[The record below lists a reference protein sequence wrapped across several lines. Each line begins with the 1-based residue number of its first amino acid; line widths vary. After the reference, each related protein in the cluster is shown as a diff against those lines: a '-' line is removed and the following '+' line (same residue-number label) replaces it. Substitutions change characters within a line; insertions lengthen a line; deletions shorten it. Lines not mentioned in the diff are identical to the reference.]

1 MKLKLSLFFITV
13 ISLVGCGTTQT
24 KLEISPTGLQ
34 QIVSHTAD
42 IVIIPNIKS
51 WQQSSKVFHG
61 SVQQFCQAPN
71 TPKLKQLQADWKQLS
86 LKWNQTIM
94 FDFGP
99 LRDNLFSAKVNFVE
113 PMRQRGKN
121 YDSTVRSRLNQ
132 RLNDT
137 KKLDRAYFAKLNFN
151 LVGISALEQ
160 MVFSDFI
167 TKKTDSKAIVT
178 NYRNN
183 TRSCALLIGISEL
196 NLDNANYVMTGWQKS
211 PSANT
216 ISKKSG
222 DMPAGSSYRD
232 LFASGRL
239 MNGEK
244 SLTKLVFS
252 MQDYLRYIKQRK
264 LDGRLDAIYSGMTFK
279 NMEAGLEAIE
289 SVFTAKETA
298 LSLQK
303 YLQVSGK
310 QKVADAFLNTLN
322 IAKKQA
328 QAKDREAMKPTYSKL
343 IKMLEKD
350 IPKGL
355 GVDFGMN
362 FTDGD

>member
-1 MKLKLSLFFITV
+1 MKVKLSLFFITV
-13 ISLVGCGTTQT
+13 ISLVSCGTTQT

-34 QIVSHTAD
+34 QVVSHTAD
-42 IVIIPNIKS
+42 IVIIPNIQS

-71 TPKLKQLQADWKQLS
+71 TPKLKQLQTDWKQLS

-99 LRDNLFSAKVNFVE
+99 LRDNLFLAKVNFVE

-196 NLDNANYVMTGWQKS
+196 NLDNASYVMAGWQ
-211 PSANT
+211 
-216 ISKKSG
+216 KSG
-222 DMPAGSSYRD
+222 DMPGGSSYRD
-232 LFASGRL
+232 LFASGSL

-264 LDGRLDAIYSGMTFK
+264 LDGRLDATYSGMTFK

-289 SVFTAKETA
+289 SVFTAKGTA

-303 YLQVSGK
+303 YLQASGK
-310 QKVADAFLNTLN
+310 QKVAEAFLNTLN

-328 QAKDREAMKPTYSKL
+328 QSKDREAMKPTYSKL